1 MVPSE
6 PPPRGRVKSPPSAG
20 RSPPAEHLHKYLP
33 LYTRAGLIMNQGQEG
48 ACTGF
53 GLACVVNYLRWR
65 RFGLPT
71 KMTSVSPRML
81 YNFARRYDDYAGEDY
96 NGSSC
101 RGALKGWFRRVRRY
115 LTEDESSRMLMHQ
128 AAGLPDRWFRAT
140 AGTAKKRLVIYAH
153 GGLNSEKDA
162 IERARA
168 MGRSFTGNGCYPLFL
183 LWNTGLLE
191 SIANI
196 FSEFGRQPP
205 PRPAGVGEWFTEQ
218 SDALIEKTIGRG
230 LARPVWSEMKENAE
244 LTCSSGR
251 GGALLACAL
260 QKLASTW
267 GDDFE
272 LHLVGHSAG
281 SIILGNLLT
290 PLAACGKYLIRQ
302 RGTSGPAMSVAQ
314 QTRQGGMIKLCV
326 T

>member
-1 MVPSE
+1 
-6 PPPRGRVKSPPSAG
+6 
-20 RSPPAEHLHKYLP
+20 
-33 LYTRAGLIMNQGQEG
+33 MNQGQEG

-168 MGRSFTGNGCYPLFL
+168 MGRFFTGNGCYPLFL

-251 GGALLACAL
+251 GGALLASAL